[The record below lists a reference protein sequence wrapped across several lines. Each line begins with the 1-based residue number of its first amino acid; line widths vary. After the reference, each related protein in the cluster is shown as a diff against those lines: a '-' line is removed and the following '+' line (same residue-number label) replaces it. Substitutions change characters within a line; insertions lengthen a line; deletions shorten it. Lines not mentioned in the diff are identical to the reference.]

1 MKLHKI
7 LIALFSAAVISS
19 CTNGFEDMNRD
30 PLAVN
35 EISPDLSLPN
45 MQYHGFHIVYGD
57 YQRAALLYSFL
68 YCQYMSNTSSSF
80 TSGNYVYNTSWAERG
95 LWTPYYR
102 QMVKRIRE
110 V

>member
-57 YQRAALLYSFL
+57 YQPCSIHSCIANICPIQVLLL
-68 YCQYMSNTSSSF
+68 HQATMF
-80 TSGNYVYNTSWAERG
+80 TTPHGQNVDYG
-95 LWTPYYR
+95 LPTIDKW
-102 QMVKRIRE
+102 
-110 V
+110 